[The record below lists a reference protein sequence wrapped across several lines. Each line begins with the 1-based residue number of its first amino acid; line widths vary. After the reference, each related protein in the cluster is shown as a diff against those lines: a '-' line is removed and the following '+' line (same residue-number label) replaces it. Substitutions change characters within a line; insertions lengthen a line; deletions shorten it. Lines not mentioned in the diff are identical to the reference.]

1 MMGAP
6 IFLFAKSLGA
16 SSTVLGIIQAFTPL
30 MTTLQ
35 LPAAQHIHRYGYRQF
50 VLMGWGAR
58 TVFIFVVALIP
69 IAPFLDAVSK
79 MAILMVVLFIF
90 NFLRGISSAAW
101 MPWIATLIPEEN
113 RGRFLSIDQIFMYV
127 GCLIS
132 LIVSATALGGD
143 ATPWQYSLVFLMS
156 AIGGSLSLG
165 FIKRMPD
172 VPIGEAT
179 RKSSQPVPW
188 REIFTYPPFFSLIVF
203 NLIFTAVIGSLGVF
217 TVEFLNE
224 THFRVS
230 EILYFSAFSFIGSLI
245 ILPVCGAIIDQT
257 GSKPILRVSLGLF
270 GVVIAL
276 WCLMAAHV
284 IPRQMGIVVGLNVLS
299 GVATAMFGLAN
310 ARITMSTMPEL
321 GRTHFFALSTVITSL
336 GLGAA
341 PVAWGLMLDALGTFE
356 FVTSAF
362 HWKRH
367 SIYFLALFVLN
378 AVSFLYISRLHEASG
393 AGRRV
398 RS

>member
-1 MMGAP
+1 
-6 IFLFAKSLGA
+6 
-16 SSTVLGIIQAFTPL
+16 
-30 MTTLQ
+30 
-35 LPAAQHIHRYGYRQF
+35 
-50 VLMGWGAR
+50 
-58 TVFIFVVALIP
+58 
-69 IAPFLDAVSK
+69 
-79 MAILMVVLFIF
+79 
-90 NFLRGISSAAW
+90 

-132 LIVSATALGGD
+132 LLVSAAALGGD

-188 REIFTYPPFFSLIVF
+188 REIFTYPPFFSLMVF

-245 ILPVCGAIIDQT
+245 VLPVCGAIIDQT
-257 GSKPILRVSLGLF
+257 GSKPILRVSLALF
-270 GVVIAL
+270 GIVIAL

-341 PVAWGLMLDALGTFE
+341 PVAWGLMLD
-356 FVTSAF
+356 S
-362 HWKRH
+362 
-367 SIYFLALFVLN
+367 LALSKSSPPLFTGN
-378 AVSFLYISRLHEASG
+378 GTASTFSRFSC
-393 AGRRV
+393 
-398 RS
+398 